1 MAVELFG
8 FRIGRADDAAQRAEE
23 IPSFAP
29 PPNEDGA
36 IEVASG
42 GVYGQVLDVEGTAK
56 NEAELVTKYRE
67 LSMQPECERA
77 IEDIVNEAIVT
88 NERSVPV
95 ELNLDQVKQPA
106 RVKNRISEEF
116 YKIGE
121 MLDLSIISYDIFK
134 RWYIDGRLYYHIMID
149 EKKPREGIKELRLS
163 LIHI

>member
-8 FRIGRADDAAQRAEE
+8 FRIGRADEEAQRAEA

-95 ELNLDQVKQPA
+95 ELDLDQVKQPE
-106 RVKNRISEEF
+106 RVKNRIREEF

-121 MLDLSIISYDIFK
+121 MLDLSNISYDI
-134 RWYIDGRLYYHIMID
+134 
-149 EKKPREGIKELRLS
+149 
-163 LIHI
+163 